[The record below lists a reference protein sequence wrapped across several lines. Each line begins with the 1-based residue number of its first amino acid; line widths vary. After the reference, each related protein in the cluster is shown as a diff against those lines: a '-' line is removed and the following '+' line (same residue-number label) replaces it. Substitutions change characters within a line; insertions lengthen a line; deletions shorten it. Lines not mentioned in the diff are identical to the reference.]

1 MNQSSDCRE
10 KRAERRTQG
19 HLCQGNAGCL
29 WGFGKRDRALART
42 GSVAS
47 EGPAIVAILQCQD
60 AVAAL
65 PAQRPAVAET
75 IALHV
80 APDPPEPRA
89 IAVGARHGVA
99 ETLQHGVGR
108 ERRPPKHDFP
118 AVISVESLASCPAA
132 LAGWRKMNSL
142 LSRREIILADGAS
155 DHGR

>member
-19 HLCQGNAGCL
+19 HLCQGNARPL
-29 WGFGKRDRALART
+29 LRFGKRDRALAR
-42 GSVAS
+42 ACRAAP

-65 PAQRPAVAET
+65 PAKRPAVAET

-99 ETLQHGVGR
+99 ETLQHGVGC
-108 ERRPPKHDFP
+108 ERRSAKDNFP
-118 AVISVESLASCPAA
+118 AVISVESLASCLAA
-132 LAGWRKMNSL
+132 LAGW
-142 LSRREIILADGAS
+142 
-155 DHGR
+155 